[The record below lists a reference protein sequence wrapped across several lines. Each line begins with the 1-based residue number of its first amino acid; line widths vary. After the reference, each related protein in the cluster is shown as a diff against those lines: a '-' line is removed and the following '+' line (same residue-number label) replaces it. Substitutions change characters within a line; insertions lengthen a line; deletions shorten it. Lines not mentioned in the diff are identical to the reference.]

1 MSEVKC
7 KNCGRP
13 KSEHNHLLNG
23 DYCANGPNDFY
34 SVKFEPVTLQP
45 TPAVEVSGGLPLA
58 IWMEVKI
65 DETLNG
71 NQIRCSAAVYA
82 ALTHFMSR
90 RAAKGGESNG

>member
-1 MSEVKC
+1 MSEV
-7 KNCGRP
+7 NEQDGIGNDVPERIWDDMGLS
-13 KSEHNHLLNG
+13 KS
-23 DYCANGPNDFY
+23 
-34 SVKFEPVTLQP
+34 P